1 MYGAAGRRLCQPHD
15 AHESRRGGLG
25 LIAIGLAL
33 LAFLIFLGAPL
44 FLAIGI
50 PAIVLL
56 IFGSTYAPNVIA
68 TVFQSTISNSVFIAI
83 PLFVLTGK
91 VMTASGAAR
100 RLTGFFESLL
110 CHLPGGM
117 AIVSIVSSVFFGAM
131 TGSSIADT
139 TAVGTIMIP
148 AMVETGYSRRFAASV
163 VAAGGCLGILFP
175 PGIPLILF
183 GAISQVSIARLFQ
196 ASLVPGVFVAAILTA
211 VAVVVAA
218 RGEGKRLPAR
228 SWGERFSSFRDALPA
243 LLLPVVVLGGIYL
256 GLVTITEAATLAA
269 AYAIIIAATVYR
281 ELSFSAF
288 IRQLVDTAQVT
299 SMIMFIVASSAVLAF
314 YLIQSQAP
322 QHLAAAVV
330 GSKPS
335 LTLFLLAT
343 NAAFLILGFILE
355 PPAII
360 YLTVPLFVPLL
371 AVVGVNPL
379 HFAIIMILAM
389 QIGLVH
395 PPIGLNLFVV
405 SGISKEPVETIS
417 LAVLPF
423 LAALFVALVVV
434 NVIPGVTLALPGLMR

>member
-1 MYGAAGRRLCQPHD
+1 MIVAGLVIL
-15 AHESRRGGLG
+15 AV
-25 LIAIGLAL
+25 LIV
-33 LAFLIFLGAPL
+33 LGAPL
-44 FLAIGI
+44 FLAIGVA
-50 PAIVLL
+50 AIVLL
-56 IFGSTYAPNVIA
+56 VFGSTYAPDVIA
-68 TVFQSTISNSVFIAI
+68 TVFQSSIDNSVFIAI
-83 PLFVLTGK
+83 PLFILTGK
-91 VMTASGAAR
+91 VMTGSGAAR

-148 AMVETGYSRRFAASV
+148 AMVETGYTRRFAASV

-183 GAISQVSIARLFQ
+183 GAIAQVSIARLFL
-196 ASLVPGVFVAAILTA
+196 ASLIPGIVVAAILMAIA
-211 VAVVVAA
+211 VTIAA
-218 RGEGKRLPAR
+218 RDGGTRLPAR
-228 SWGERFSSFRDALPA
+228 SWAERYAAFRRALPA
-243 LLLPVVVLGGIYL
+243 LLLPIIVLGGIYL
-256 GLVTITEAATLAA
+256 GLVTVTEAATLAA
-269 AYAIIIAATVYR
+269 VYAIFISATVYR

-288 IRQLVDTAQVT
+288 VRQLVETAQVT

-322 QHLAAAVV
+322 QHLATAVV
-330 GSKPS
+330 GTKPS

-343 NAAFLILGFILE
+343 NVSFLILGFILE

-371 AVVGVNPL
+371 SLVGVSPL

-389 QIGLVH
+389 QIGLIH

-405 SGISKEPVETIS
+405 SGISKEPVEAIS

-423 LAALFVALVVV
+423 LAGLFVALVIINVV
-434 NVIPGVTLALPGLMR
+434 PGLTLAIPELVK